1 MTRQRSDKDLLDKLS
16 NFLVHNKGLLVFV
29 GVGLV
34 ALNLLLSLI
43 VGPESSGAGFGAWL
57 VRTDVLLHL
66 GVIVGLLGILIGDAL

>member
-1 MTRQRSDKDLLDKLS
+1 MTKRRSDKDLLDQAS
-16 NFLVHNKGLLVFV
+16 NLLVHNKGLLVFV

-34 ALNLLLSLI
+34 ALNLLLRLVIGSE
-43 VGPESSGAGFGAWL
+43 GGTGFGAWL